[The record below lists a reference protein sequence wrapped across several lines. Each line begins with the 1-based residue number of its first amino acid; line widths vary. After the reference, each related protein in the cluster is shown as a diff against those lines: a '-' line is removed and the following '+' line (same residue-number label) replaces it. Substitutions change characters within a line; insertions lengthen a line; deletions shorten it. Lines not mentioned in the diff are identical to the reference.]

1 MAGKREGKGFKGFVF
16 SIDAILAVSIMV
28 IFIAASFLLIAKS
41 SQDAYASL
49 QMVRLG
55 KDMLAVLEKSGTFA
69 LWDKEVLERTM
80 NSSLP
85 QGAGFHLQLDTYK
98 YVNSTFALVDSGHYG
113 QQLPR
118 STNVYGAR
126 RDFVTMSNGETE
138 YTIARLWIW

>member
-1 MAGKREGKGFKGFVF
+1 MAGKGKGKGLKGFIF

-49 QMVRLG
+49 QTVRLG
-55 KDMLAVLEKSGTFA
+55 KDLLSVMEKSGTFA
-69 LWDKEVLERTM
+69 LWDSGVLENAM
-80 NSSLP
+80 NTSLP
-85 QGAGFHLQLDTYK
+85 QGTGFHLQLDTYK
-98 YVNSTFALVDSGHYG
+98 YVNSTFALMDSGQYG

-118 STNVYGAR
+118 SVNVYGAR